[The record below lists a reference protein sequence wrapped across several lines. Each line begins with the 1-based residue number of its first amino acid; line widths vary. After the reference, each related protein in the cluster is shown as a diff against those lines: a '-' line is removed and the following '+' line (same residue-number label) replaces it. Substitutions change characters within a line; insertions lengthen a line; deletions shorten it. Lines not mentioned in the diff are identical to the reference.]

1 MNSNLSRISLAIA
14 VALLAEGYASA
25 GPQRIPVTPLGVR
38 ELQTRSFDNVTTHTA
53 MKAVIDM
60 LQDGG
65 FTIERTDADLGLIV
79 GTQAVVRK
87 PSVGRRALKYAGAAV
102 TYGLIGLIP
111 LNRTDELQASVNV
124 TGIDD
129 DSVRVRISV
138 QRRMLDKNGQLKTT
152 EPLTEGLLYQDLF
165 ELLGRSLFVSQAQ

>member
-1 MNSNLSRISLAIA
+1 MRPISFRIPLAI
-14 VALLAEGYASA
+14 VVFLLAGGYASA
-25 GPQRIPVTPLGVR
+25 GSQRAPLTPLGVR

-79 GTQAVVRK
+79 GTQAVVRR
-87 PSVGRRALKYAGAAV
+87 PSAGQRALKYAGAAFS
-102 TYGLIGLIP
+102 YGLIGLIP

-124 TGIDD
+124 TAIDD
-129 DSVRVRISV
+129 DSVRVRISIL
-138 QRRMLDKNGQLKTT
+138 RRMLDKNGRLNKTD
-152 EPLTEGLLYQDLF
+152 PLVDGLLYQDLF